1 MSSVN
6 WREPAP
12 AADLGLE
19 LALLC
24 DALDVLRGGAFF
36 FAVCEEGALRR
47 RLTRHVGEHLE
58 GEGGRDLIEV
68 ELSPEQPDLAGQLGL
83 RLLYERPEDGP
94 PPAEAE
100 RARERS
106 RPPVVFVH
114 VRKLADAW
122 MNVAHLPAGHP
133 DRVRAEQA
141 RRALRALNFQ
151 RERLGR
157 LDVPLVFW
165 ISQNT
170 LGQMMQHA
178 ADIFAAR
185 SGLFYFETPVREPT
199 APPPLRAEVAADM
212 LDSFHRTLLPP
223 DELRQRAALY
233 EQRLERERSVDQPNW
248 PGVAFLCRDLAHIYR
263 ELDDHQRVVE
273 FQEQALEAYRR
284 AIAEWDEG
292 AEEQGSGGAEERQ
305 EWAALQFRLGLA
317 YYERRAGERGQNL
330 ARAIACYEQALRFW
344 TPESAPLDY
353 AMTQNNLG
361 TAYAG
366 LPTGER
372 GQNLARAIACYE
384 QALRFWTPESAPLDY
399 ATTQNNLGNA
409 YLYLPTG
416 ERGQNLARAIACYE
430 QALRFRTAESA
441 PLDYAMTQNNLGA
454 AYQNLPTGERGR
466 NLARAIACYEQAL
479 GIEHLAP
486 WSRTRYLR
494 NLGDAYS
501 DLEEYGAAIEA
512 YRQAIDLKPDDL
524 WLFSALGNA
533 HSRQKQHEQAIGAY
547 TDALA
552 FAVDDESKALLCRNR
567 ASSLIHL
574 DRLDEAEQDC
584 GQARALA
591 PDHPYTRARLGQ
603 LSFARQ
609 DYPAAIEHYTAALE
623 RQEEPDFYFDRGL
636 ARLALGQPEP
646 ARADYQAAL
655 PLADAATTADALEEL
670 EEFAAAHPDT
680 PGLDAVRAL
689 FPSS

>member
-384 QALRFWTPESAPLDY
+384 QALRF
-399 ATTQNNLGNA
+399 
-409 YLYLPTG
+409 
-416 ERGQNLARAIACYE
+416 
-430 QALRFRTAESA
+430 RTAESA